1 MTLEIQPFADDVGRL
16 DAIIAE
22 ARAEGFTHMDRLAD
36 NWRSGAN
43 RFALAGEALLA
54 CCAGDLI
61 VGVGGLNRDPFLND
75 PNVGRLRHIYVMN
88 AYRRAGVGR
97 RLVEALLARARGA
110 FGLVR
115 VRAARGDANLFY
127 DALGF
132 ERVEKPD
139 VTHVMRLDG
148 GA

>member
-97 RLVEALLARARGA
+97 RLVEALLARARRFRSCSGA
-110 FGLVR
+110 R
-115 VRAARGDANLFY
+115 RARRRQFVL
-127 DALGF
+127 
-132 ERVEKPD
+132 
-139 VTHVMRLDG
+139 
-148 GA
+148 